1 MASSVWVVII
11 AFMLGIGVGVGL
23 CWWEALTGESAERVS
38 IWIVLTVL
46 CYIWIRYVLVGPP

>member
-1 MASSVWVVII
+1 MASSVWIAVI

-23 CWWEALTGESAERVS
+23 CWWEGLTRESAERVS